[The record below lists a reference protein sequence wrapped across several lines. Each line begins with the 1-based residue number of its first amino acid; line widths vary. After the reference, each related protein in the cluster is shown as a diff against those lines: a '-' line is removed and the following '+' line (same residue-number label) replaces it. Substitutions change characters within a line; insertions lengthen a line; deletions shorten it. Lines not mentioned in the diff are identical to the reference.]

1 MAIVGRNYILRPRN
15 VDPADGSWA
24 AQVYGT
30 TDILMNAN
38 FNTAP
43 VDLPGLGET
52 VPVQGGSQTGATVV
66 RVDGAELLPGRR
78 VKFGVWYRNTAGAA
92 DVGRLMLTPHFPLY
106 STAYWV
112 EVRAEP
118 WGAARGAIG
127 ANADK
132 LMALTIDLPK
142 STEFTYIESEPLEI
156 PDFSAFSSM
165 NAHGS
170 SATHETP
177 NDQMTWGVLATNGTV
192 QNVILAAAK
201 VDVETEPGIYE
212 PEWYTGY
219 IDGAMAPQDDGALT
233 FDWSGDAF
241 DSESYATLEI
251 ATTGVTA
258 PAPEFTDNTT
268 DGGGYWSTPEV
279 EGVEYTP
286 ASGVAAPGETV
297 TVTATALEGYHLE
310 GVTEWTHVFAE
321 TPDTPPAP
329 EPGEY
334 LRDVTLKVATALG
347 IDADDDEAMEIAA
360 ESTETVI
367 LLAYAYCRGNGFS
380 MTQDGGVS
388 TDKPEL
394 TAAITAAATRYT
406 ANPTGL
412 QYRAGT
418 ETVSGAFSGWTLA
431 EQAVFHNYRKRWA

>member
-1 MAIVGRNYILRPRN
+1 MAIVGRNYITQPRN

-30 TDILMNAN
+30 TDIKMNAN

-52 VPVQGGSQTGATVV
+52 VPVQGGSETGATVV

-78 VKFGVWYRNTAGAA
+78 VKFGIWYRNTAAAA
-92 DVGRLMLTPHFPLY
+92 DMGRLMLTPYFPLY
-106 STAYWV
+106 ATAYWV
-112 EVRAEP
+112 EPRAEP

-127 ANADK
+127 AYADK
-132 LMALTIDLPK
+132 LTALTIDLPK
-142 STEFTYIESEPLEI
+142 SEEFTYIESEPLEL
-156 PDFSAFSSM
+156 PDFAEFYSM

-170 SATHETP
+170 SAAHETP
-177 NDQMTWGVLATNGTV
+177 NDQMTWGVLATNGAV
-192 QNVILAAAK
+192 QNVILAAARI
-201 VDVETEPGIYE
+201 DVELESEPYGDN
-212 PEWYTGY
+212 WHTGY
-219 IDGAMAPQDDGALT
+219 IDGAMAPQNDGALT

-241 DSESYATLEI
+241 DSDSYADLEI
-251 ATTGVTA
+251 PTVGVEPLA
-258 PAPEFTDNTT
+258 PTFTDNTA

-279 EGVEYTP
+279 EGVEYAP
-286 ASGVAAPGETV
+286 AMGVATPGETV
-297 TVTATALEGYHLE
+297 TITATALEGYHLE

-321 TPDTPPAP
+321 TPAVPPPA

-334 LRDVTLKVATALG
+334 RHEVTLKVATTLG
-347 IDADDDEAMEIAA
+347 IDVDDDEAMEIAA
-360 ESTETVI
+360 ESVETVI

-380 MTQDGGVS
+380 MTPEGGVS
-388 TDKPEL
+388 TNKPEL

-431 EQAVFHNYRKRWA
+431 EQAVLNNYRKRWA